1 METKKVKKQVK
12 KNPGSA
18 KKTNKGK
25 EKIRSNSKPE
35 EMTALAVIEN
45 PHKKVSSYVP
55 IKTVDIPVQMIV
67 LNDNNPRKFTDDTD
81 VMDLVNGISKNG
93 LINPITVRKFKD
105 NEKFELVAGERR
117 FRACKILGF
126 EKIPCI
132 IKDYDDRQSL
142 DVMMDENLTR
152 QPLKPMDEARQYKKL
167 IWEEK
172 VTIKDVALR
181 FGQKPAYIYSRL
193 SLLNMIPEI
202 EDLVNKEKISLSA
215 ATEIS
220 KYSFGMQKEIFNEHL
235 AEDSYHNW
243 LAYSAKEIRKRLEEN
258 YSTLLSGYKFDKTEC
273 AKCEFNSEFLS
284 LFPTDKSFCKNR
296 ICLETKQ
303 EEYITSQAIGLAKE
317 YPEAEI
323 NIPPHVCYDDNITG
337 QFIELGI
344 PVTNE
349 LALQLPQAPVKPDQ
363 KEFPTEEEY
372 IDACQT
378 YRILEKNYEQDKEN
392 LETAIREG
400 RAKYV
405 IDLSNSEPGL
415 KYINIDAQ
423 EVTQP
428 EIKATKPTPEKEPE
442 NTEAE
447 KETMISRLQRQDEIN
462 KKICQDNIDNAIS
475 YHLKQSAACEKALTE
490 FENRLL
496 YYILIESMR
505 NKNLAMLNL
514 TSIHTDYK
522 KRFEITQ
529 ELTDLQKGVIVRD
542 FIIKYFSIGNGYGKE
557 LMRQFMESNYPET
570 LDKINKE
577 HLKKYQEQHEKIEK
591 HLHTLMPEISEI
603 KEENR
608 IQPERIEEKT
618 QIKENLEA
626 EEIQPETESV
636 PVSTTEDDTIAQE
649 AEVFEVDPEDGT
661 EEDLLP
667 DEIIMSP
674 DPVFDDTLPS
684 VPVIINQQPYYS

>member
-12 KNPGSA
+12 KNPGSV

-25 EKIRSNSKPE
+25 EKIRSNSKTE
-35 EMTALAVIEN
+35 KTTALAVIEN

-132 IKDYDDRQSL
+132 IKNYDDRQSL

-152 QPLKPMDEARQYKKL
+152 QPLKPMDEARQYQKL

-172 VTIKDVALR
+172 VGIKDIALR
-181 FGQKPAYIYSRL
+181 FGQKTAYIYSRL

-202 EDLVNKEKISLSA
+202 EDLVNREKISLSA

-220 KYSFGMQKEIFNEHL
+220 KYSFGLQKEIFNEHL
-235 AEDSYHNW
+235 AENCYYNW
-243 LAYSAKEIRKRLEEN
+243 LTYSTKEIRKRLEEN
-258 YSTLLSGYKFDKTEC
+258 YSTLLCEYNFDKTDC
-273 AKCEFNSEFLS
+273 AECEFNSEFLS
-284 LFPTDKSFCKNR
+284 LFPTDKSMCKNR
-296 ICLETKQ
+296 ICLEAKQ
-303 EEYITSQAIGLAKE
+303 EEHITSQAIGLAKE

-323 NIPPHVCYDDNITG
+323 NIPPHISYDDNVVG
-337 QFIELGI
+337 QFMELGI
-344 PVTNE
+344 PVINE
-349 LALQLPQAPVKPDQ
+349 LSRQLPQAPEKPDP

-378 YRILEKNYEQDKEN
+378 YHILEKNYEEDKKD

-405 IDLSNSEPGL
+405 IDLSNNEPDI
-415 KYINIDAQ
+415 KYVNIDIE

-428 EIKATKPTPEKEPE
+428 ETKATEPTPEKEPE

-447 KETMISRLQRQDEIN
+447 KKTMISRLQRQDEIF
-462 KKICQDNIDNAIS
+462 KIACQDNINNDIS
-475 YHLKQSAACEKALTE
+475 NHLKQSAVSETPLTE

-496 YYILIESMR
+496 FYILIESMR
-505 NKNLAMLNL
+505 SKNLAKLNL
-514 TSIHTDYK
+514 TSVHTDYK
-522 KRFEITQ
+522 KRFEVTQ
-529 ELTDLQKGVIVRD
+529 ELTDVQKSVIVRD
-542 FIIKYFSIGNGYGKE
+542 FIIKYFSITNGYGQE
-557 LMRQFMESNYPET
+557 LMKQFMENNYPKAFE
-570 LDKINKE
+570 KINQI

-591 HLHTLMPEISEI
+591 HLRTLMPEIYEV
-603 KEENR
+603 KEENK
-608 IQPERIEEKT
+608 ILPEKIEEKP
-618 QIKENLEA
+618 QIKENLEVV
-626 EEIQPETESV
+626 ETQPESE
-636 PVSTTEDDTIAQE
+636 PVSAIATEDDTVVQE
-649 AEVFEVDPEDGT
+649 VEVLEVEPEDGT